1 MDEYK
6 HLFIN
11 SRKKQNN
18 YINRAISPSPKK
30 SAKTLSIE
38 EEHLLKTAIEE
49 YDDLF
54 PKIMLV
60 SQQNFISILEKYITI
75 SSQAKSIDINQ
86 QSLTK
91 IIAIINEKYYR
102 PEYIKVQKLIQS
114 IKNIQTFPKFTSTNL
129 YIPHCNKDILTPIHR
144 CGETFYNMGDEYLF
158 CLKCLKIYRP
168 SCVLFHCPQC
178 KIDYYTSIDITKEQ
192 ESLFKPATW
201 SQYHCSIVI
210 NDTMKCSSCQSILY
224 LNQINGKLCCLKCKY
239 EKDQNELVWDC
250 LICKKPFKG
259 EAKIYNP
266 LEYKTIKM
274 TVKKTICNGIRA
286 YPEYVS
292 CCNIPHNEIEKYT
305 FHHKKTCHGIL
316 YKGFLNR
323 KKIIVCS
330 KCQLLYNYDV
340 HLWYCPIC
348 KHRFK
353 LDQHPKL
360 IASQYA
366 SNAPSLHKQRDN
378 SATKSSSVS
387 HGHGRHGSL
396 KEEPPRSEIKFLNPN
411 DNNRVITGNR
421 ALHYETPFKRFNT
434 FFEKGKSNDKED
446 ITEFSSP
453 NRHPLLK
460 RMSNLNYNID
470 NKMMRNNSKK
480 DNEISNINVNLH
492 INVNINNITSKQQ
505 IQEQNTQEPNIQRK
519 SLHLKSFDCD
529 DYTIIKQIGQGTFA
543 KIYEVMDNDRKRFA
557 MKKIL
562 ASSVEEINALINE
575 YDMLKSLSM
584 YNLSLINI
592 YAIDTKQLDKTTHV
606 MYLLMDLALCDWEKE
621 IEHRGTKQ
629 QFYTESELVIIL
641 KSLTQTFAEL
651 QRHNVSHRDIKPQNV
666 LLLPDGSF
674 RISDFGE
681 AKRIIRTDKQTVRQT
696 IRGTE
701 LYMSPILFKALKTTG
716 IQDGHTLHN
725 TYKSDV
731 YSLGLCFVLAATLTF
746 KALSVIRELED
757 MATMKNKL
765 NQFLKG
771 KYSNKFVDILYLMI
785 EIDEKLRVDFIE
797 LEKHVQNI

>member
-1 MDEYK
+1 
-6 HLFIN
+6 
-11 SRKKQNN
+11 
-18 YINRAISPSPKK
+18 
-30 SAKTLSIE
+30 
-38 EEHLLKTAIEE
+38 
-49 YDDLF
+49 
-54 PKIMLV
+54 V
-60 SQQNFISILEKYITI
+60 S
-75 SSQAKSIDINQ
+75 
-86 QSLTK
+86 
-91 IIAIINEKYYR
+91 
-102 PEYIKVQKLIQS
+102 
-114 IKNIQTFPKFTSTNL
+114 
-129 YIPHCNKDILTPIHR
+129 
-144 CGETFYNMGDEYLF
+144 
-158 CLKCLKIYRP
+158 
-168 SCVLFHCPQC
+168 
-178 KIDYYTSIDITKEQ
+178 
-192 ESLFKPATW
+192 
-201 SQYHCSIVI
+201 
-210 NDTMKCSSCQSILY
+210 
-224 LNQINGKLCCLKCKY
+224 
-239 EKDQNELVWDC
+239 
-250 LICKKPFKG
+250 
-259 EAKIYNP
+259 
-266 LEYKTIKM
+266 
-274 TVKKTICNGIRA
+274 
-286 YPEYVS
+286 
-292 CCNIPHNEIEKYT
+292 
-305 FHHKKTCHGIL
+305 
-316 YKGFLNR
+316 
-323 KKIIVCS
+323 
-330 KCQLLYNYDV
+330 
-340 HLWYCPIC
+340 
-348 KHRFK
+348 
-353 LDQHPKL
+353 
-360 IASQYA
+360 
-366 SNAPSLHKQRDN
+366 
-378 SATKSSSVS
+378 
-387 HGHGRHGSL
+387 
-396 KEEPPRSEIKFLNPN
+396 NPN
-411 DNNRVITGNR
+411 
-421 ALHYETPFKRFNT
+421 
-434 FFEKGKSNDKED
+434 
-446 ITEFSSP
+446 
-453 NRHPLLK
+453 
-460 RMSNLNYNID
+460 YNVD
-470 NKMMRNNSKK
+470 NKMIRNNSKK

-505 IQEQNTQEPNIQRK
+505 IQEQTTQESNIQRK

-629 QFYTESELVIIL
+629 QFYTESELIIIL

-771 KYSNKFVDILYLMI
+771 KYSNKFVDILYFMI